1 MQCEQGRQLGFDG
14 KTLIHPSQIATANEV
29 FAPSDKDIERANKI
43 MTAWNEALTRG
54 DGLCVL
60 DGKVVEN
67 LHAGEAGRILAL
79 HEAIRAR
86 LL

>member
-1 MQCEQGRQLGFDG
+1 
-14 KTLIHPSQIATANEV
+14 
-29 FAPSDKDIERANKI
+29 
-43 MTAWNEALTRG
+43 MTAWNEALTWG

-60 DGKVVEN
+60 DRKVVEH
-67 LHAGEAGRILAL
+67 LHADEAGRILAL